1 MFWAK
6 PQEYHDAHTG
16 VSLCFGEHANG
27 GSWIRITVPVANE
40 GEPVRSSTVQLR
52 HGEIVRSDSHPL
64 VGPDAGG
71 DTPADPDVQ
80 TVAAAEASPQ
90 DPTGTERAKMIDSG
104 EDVGEG
110 PEEDVHPKHRK
121 HKKG

>member
-1 MFWAK
+1 MFQAK

-52 HGEIVRSDSHPL
+52 HGEIVRSDAHPL
-64 VGPDAGG
+64 AGPDAGG
-71 DTPADPDVQ
+71 GTPDDPDAQ
-80 TVAAAEASPQ
+80 TVAAEAEGREEA
-90 DPTGTERAKMIDSG
+90 EEA
-104 EDVGEG
+104 EDADKKEA
-110 PEEDVHPKHRK
+110 K
-121 HKKG
+121 HKKAHSHKKG